1 MNLRVFMWTIYLFEK
16 CMHAIEVY
24 SAITPSEVVSKLLLE
39 LETNW
44 VINEHGQL
52 YKDYKFNNFMGAM
65 SFVNISSRNCRKRNV

>member
-39 LETNW
+39 LETN
-44 VINEHGQL
+44 
-52 YKDYKFNNFMGAM
+52 
-65 SFVNISSRNCRKRNV
+65 